1 MLVFRLGS
9 QLRRRCRA
17 REAYNI
23 LPFWEV
29 AVASPHLNR
38 HLLARQMAAQVDG
51 LTVKMA
57 AAALE
62 AMLDSISQCLA
73 EGGSVRLARFGTF
86 LLRPRPARQT
96 YHPRTKAPVHIP
108 AAQVPYFV
116 PSPELGRPRRKRR
129 GDLEAPPSV

>member
-38 HLLARQMAAQVDG
+38 RLLARQMAAQVDG

-108 AAQVPYFV
+108 AAQVPYFA
-116 PSPELGRPRRKRR
+116 PSPELGHPRRERR
-129 GDLEAPPSV
+129 GD